1 MPTVLTLFPHS
12 RHHRHPYANS
22 CLPDSVKKLFV
33 WVEGSAFE
41 IVTGSIESSF
51 RVFFRRSEE
60 EVVPL
65 GRHSLGVKKSCYFK
79 QGIASVLRVRLVSPN
94 TFSRFSFGEVFFFF
108 YPSGGY
114 RSSISRGPE
123 NLWRASPGLSTA
135 VPFSSNY
142 EYFAKVIRALQPNLI
157 LSLPYLRSSPLRPTE
172 SGKSTSAA
180 ATRPRART
188 PRRPGKLLFLVGG
201 VGGGLKVVGGK

>member
-12 RHHRHPYANS
+12 RHHRYPYANS

-108 YPSGGY
+108 FIPQAAIGPLFYVDRKTYGEPLPVFRPPSPSAVITSILQKSY
-114 RSSISRGPE
+114 EHFSPTSSCPFPIFGLLPYDPPSPE
-123 NLWRASPGLSTA
+123 NRQ
-135 VPFSSNY
+135 V
-142 EYFAKVIRALQPNLI
+142 
-157 LSLPYLRSSPLRPTE
+157 
-172 SGKSTSAA
+172 
-180 ATRPRART
+180 
-188 PRRPGKLLFLVGG
+188 RRPQDHAHARPADPESYYS
-201 VGGGLKVVGGK
+201 